1 MDAKER
7 YFWDIT
13 GYLVVKNVLSTEEL
27 EVANEAIDYCAD
39 RINQNEDNKGVGDS
53 TFLRGTGS
61 RWMHGTNLLN
71 ITPPLLPA
79 VSPDAGPPCGSQS
92 AESDVWQRVSA

>member
-7 YFWDIT
+7 YFWDLT
-13 GYLVVKNVLSTEEL
+13 GYLVVKNVLDTEEL
-27 EVANEAIDYCAD
+27 ETANAAIDYCAD
-39 RINQNEDNKGVGDS
+39 RINQGEDNKGVGDS

-71 ITPPLLPA
+71 IVPLIASRFARCWPT
-79 VSPDAGPPCGSQS
+79 
-92 AESDVWQRVSA
+92 QRWSVG

>member
-7 YFWDIT
+7 YFWDVT

-39 RINQNEDNKGVGDS
+39 RINQDEDNKSVGDS
-53 TFLRGTGS
+53 TFCVELV
-61 RWMHGTNLLN
+61 
-71 ITPPLLPA
+71 PA
-79 VSPDAGPPCGSQS
+79 RCMVLTC
-92 AESDVWQRVSA
+92 

>member
-27 EVANEAIDYCAD
+27 KIANEAIDSDACFFVD
-39 RINQNEDNKGVGDS
+39 MNSI
-53 TFLRGTGS
+53 L
-61 RWMHGTNLLN
+61 
-71 ITPPLLPA
+71 PLLTMVLKTFSRA
-79 VSPDAGPPCGSQS
+79 TLVNSSVCVRSKM
-92 AESDVWQRVSA
+92 

>member
-39 RINQNEDNKGVGDS
+39 RINQNEDN
-53 TFLRGTGS
+53 
-61 RWMHGTNLLN
+61 LN
-71 ITPPLLPA
+71 K
-79 VSPDAGPPCGSQS
+79 
-92 AESDVWQRVSA
+92 